1 MEGRKNGSRVF
12 SLFKLNR
19 RDVVLTPPRNGN
31 DQNNRVSL
39 NPLPIRFN
47 RRVKRI
53 QWSSCCNVF
62 VYNVYSRMDSCF
74 IRIFAGIEKRNCD
87 LNIYIYIHLYTTKN
101 NHKPRIIAKNH
112 DYPTNRNSIKKEKRE

>member
-53 QWSSCCNVF
+53 QWSSCCNVY

-87 LNIYIYIHLYTTKN
+87 LNIYIYTYTPRKIIT
-101 NHKPRIIAKNH
+101 NHVLSRVLSKSH
-112 DYPTNRNSIKKEKRE
+112 DYPTN